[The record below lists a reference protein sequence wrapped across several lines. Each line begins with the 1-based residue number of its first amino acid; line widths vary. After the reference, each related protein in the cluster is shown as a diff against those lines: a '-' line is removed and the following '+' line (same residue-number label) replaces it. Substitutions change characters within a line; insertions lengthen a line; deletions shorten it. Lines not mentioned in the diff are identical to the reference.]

1 MVGVIKKY
9 KKPDKKPYIVD
20 KIHKVK
26 KNKEKNY
33 LIEKNNDQEIKLTEP
48 YFANYFPIQSIATK
62 TIGLMGLNK
71 EKEFRAIQN
80 EKDLIT
86 VIRSGIPKNAMTNM
100 MNIANLSL
108 VEMADI
114 IHTTDRTLRRY
125 SDTEKLSID
134 QSERIVELARLY
146 ARGEEVFD
154 NLNNFR
160 EWMDCKLMVLG
171 NKKPKEYLDTCIGI
185 NLLIEELGKIENG
198 IFA

>member
-1 MVGVIKKY
+1 MR
-9 KKPDKKPYIVD
+9 
-20 KIHKVK
+20 

-33 LIEKNNDQEIKLTEP
+33 IVEENNEQETQLTEP
-48 YFANYFPIQSIATK
+48 YFANYLPIQSIAAK
-62 TIGLMGLNK
+62 TIGIMGLNK
-71 EKEFRAIQN
+71 EKEFRTIQN
-80 EKDLIT
+80 ESDLIG

-108 VEMADI
+108 VEMANI

-125 SDTEKLSID
+125 TDNEKLSLD
-134 QSERIVELARLY
+134 QSERIVELAKLY
-146 ARGEEVFD
+146 ARGEEVFG

-185 NLLIEELGKIENG
+185 NMLIEELGKIENG